1 MNNYARV
8 VVESDLLQLDRE
20 FDFLVPQSLAQSV
33 QVGQRVK
40 FQLGRTKK
48 LATGFVISL
57 PAESSFATS
66 ELVEIVDVEPVVT
79 AEIFQLARQV
89 ANRQAVAL
97 GEVLQQAI
105 VEHMPRIQKPEIS
118 PTQEIDVAL
127 PELAGITSL
136 PKKATVL
143 TSARSL
149 THQGM
154 RSPDWCWLFLRAA
167 VEAIQAGK
175 SAILIVPERDQINQL
190 AALFSAM
197 GLQDFISAWLPGAKK
212 SERFANFHR
221 ALGQAQSI
229 VIGSRSAIY
238 APVKN
243 LGVIALFDD
252 GDDSLRE
259 QGSPYT
265 NAREVA
271 LMRASDEVKLLF
283 AANYRS
289 LEIQRL
295 VEIGYLKDLEIKLPP
310 ARISYSLPA
319 QRLDAASFKLMRDA
333 LEVGP
338 VLVLIP
344 RKGNSATVYCAGCDQ
359 RLVCNNCKG
368 PIWENEKGEYRC
380 RICQGIS
387 HSCAAC
393 GSSKL
398 RRGRTGSTRT
408 AAEFGKAF
416 PGITISEFTSD
427 TKPTAIKKSKHLV
440 LATPG
445 SAPRVSQGYAALLIL
460 DSDVWLS
467 MPQLRSEQT
476 AIRDWMEAIEL
487 LSDTGRAHIAGVNQD
502 LGQALSLGQHR
513 ALAANAFR
521 EVNSLSLP
529 PAARIASLEGSQD
542 TITQALELA
551 GKAGATVLRSN
562 LAENASALIRFSYSQ
577 GAEVSASLKALA
589 LKTNARL
596 VGANKRRGLKIVM
609 DDPSAL

>member
-1 MNNYARV
+1 MANYARV

-20 FDFLVPQSLAQSV
+20 FDFLVPENLADSV
-33 QVGQRVK
+33 QVGQRVR

-48 LATGFVISL
+48 LASGFVASL
-57 PAESSFATS
+57 PTESSFATS
-66 ELVEIVDVEPVVT
+66 ELVEIVDSEPVVT
-79 AEIFQLARQV
+79 QEIFRLARQV

-97 GEVLQQAI
+97 GEILQQAV
-105 VEHMPRIQKPEIS
+105 VEHMPRIPKPVYEPI
-118 PTQEIDVAL
+118 PEVLVDVPSL
-127 PELAGITSL
+127 PGITSL
-136 PKKATVL
+136 PSRSAIL

-149 THQGM
+149 THEGM
-154 RSPDWCWLFLRAA
+154 RYPDWCWLFLRAA

-175 SAILIVPERDQINQL
+175 SALLIVPERDQINQL
-190 AALFSAM
+190 AALLSSM
-197 GLQDFISAWLPGAKK
+197 GLQNLISTWLPGAKK
-212 SERFANFHR
+212 SDRFTNFHR
-221 ALGQAQSI
+221 ALIQDKSI

-238 APVKN
+238 APVRN

-265 NAREVA
+265 HAREIA
-271 LMRASDEVKLLF
+271 LMRATDDVKLLF

-295 VEIGYLKDLEIKLPP
+295 VEIGYLKDMEMKLPP
-310 ARISYSLPA
+310 ARISYSPPA
-319 QRLDAASFKLMRDA
+319 QRLDAASFKLMREA

-380 RICQGIS
+380 RVCQGIS

-393 GSSKL
+393 GSNKL

-427 TKPTAIKKSKHLV
+427 TKPTAIKKSKHLI

-445 SAPRVSQGYAALLIL
+445 SAPRVQQGYAALLIL
-460 DSDVWLS
+460 DSDVWLA

-476 AIRDWMEAIEL
+476 AVRDWMEAIEL
-487 LSDTGRAHIAGVNQD
+487 LSDTGRAHIAGVDQD

-513 ALAANAFR
+513 ALAASAFR

-529 PAARIASLEGSQD
+529 PAARIATLEGTQE
-542 TITQALELA
+542 TITQALDVA
-551 GKAGATVLRSN
+551 NKAGATVLRSN
-562 LAENASALIRFSYSQ
+562 LSDSASALIRFSYSQ

>member
-1 MNNYARV
+1 MSNYARV

-20 FDFLVPQSLAQSV
+20 FDFLVPEHLKQTV

-48 LATGFVISL
+48 LATGFIVSL
-57 PAESSFATS
+57 PTESSFATS
-66 ELVEIVDVEPVVT
+66 ELVEIVDLEPVVT
-79 AEIFQLARQV
+79 QEIFKLARQV

-97 GEVLQQAI
+97 GEILQQAV
-105 VEHMPRIQKPEIS
+105 VEHMPRIPKPIANS
-118 PTQEIDVAL
+118 VSNVTVNV
-127 PELAGITSL
+127 PELAGVSSL
-136 PKKATVL
+136 PNRSAVL

-149 THQGM
+149 THEGT
-154 RSPDWCWLFLRAA
+154 RFPDWCWLFLRTA

-175 SAILIVPERDQINQL
+175 SALLIVPERDQINQL
-190 AALFSAM
+190 ASMFSAM
-197 GLQDFISAWLPGAKK
+197 GMQELIATWLPGAKK
-212 SERFANFHR
+212 SERFSNFHL
-221 ALGQAQSI
+221 ALAQEKSI

-238 APVKN
+238 APVQN

-265 NAREVA
+265 HAREIA
-271 LMRASDEVKLLF
+271 LMRAGDDVKLLF

-310 ARISYSLPA
+310 ARISYSPPA
-319 QRLDAASFKLMRDA
+319 QRLDGASFKLMREA

-393 GSSKL
+393 GSNKL

-427 TKPTAIKKSKHLV
+427 TKPTAIKKSSHLV

-445 SAPRVSQGYAALLIL
+445 SAPRVTQGYSALLIL
-460 DSDVWLS
+460 DSDVWLA

-487 LSDTGRAHIAGVNQD
+487 LSDTGRAHIAGVDQD

-513 ALAANAFR
+513 ALATNAFR

-529 PAARIASLEGSQD
+529 PATRIASLEGTQD
-542 TITQALELA
+542 TISQALELTA
-551 GKAGATVLRSN
+551 KAGATVLRSN
-562 LAENASALIRFSYSQ
+562 LSENASALIRFSYSQ

-609 DDPSAL
+609 DDPGAL

>member
-1 MNNYARV
+1 MSNYARV

-20 FDFLVPQSLAQSV
+20 FDFLVPESLAQTV

-57 PAESSFATS
+57 PSESSFATS
-66 ELVEIVDVEPVVT
+66 ELVEIVDLVPVVT
-79 AEIFQLARQV
+79 EEIFKLARQV
-89 ANRQAVAL
+89 SNRQAVAL
-97 GEVLQQAI
+97 GEILQQAI
-105 VEHMPRIQKPEIS
+105 VEHMPRIPKPEIVS
-118 PTQEIDVAL
+118 TPEIEVAV

-136 PKKATVL
+136 PNKSAVL

-190 AALFSAM
+190 AALLSYM
-197 GLQDFISAWLPGAKK
+197 GLQDLISIWLPGAKK

-221 ALGQAQSI
+221 VLASDKSI

-265 NAREVA
+265 HAREIA

-310 ARISYSLPA
+310 ARISYSPPA

-393 GSSKL
+393 GSNKL

-416 PGITISEFTSD
+416 PGITISEFTAD

-445 SAPRVSQGYAALLIL
+445 SAPRVPQGYAALLIL
-460 DSDVWLS
+460 DSDVWLA

-487 LSDTGRAHIAGVNQD
+487 LSDTGRAHIAGVDQD

-562 LAENASALIRFSYSQ
+562 LSENASALIRFGYSQ

-596 VGANKRRGLKIVM
+596 VGTNKRRGLKIVM

>member
-1 MNNYARV
+1 MANYARV

-20 FDFLVPQSLAQSV
+20 FDFLVPKNLADSV
-33 QVGQRVK
+33 QVGQRVR

-48 LATGFVISL
+48 LASGFIASL
-57 PAESSFATS
+57 PTESSFATS
-66 ELVEIVDVEPVVT
+66 ELVEIVDPEPVVT
-79 AEIFQLARQV
+79 QEIFRLARQV

-97 GEVLQQAI
+97 GEILQQAV
-105 VEHMPRIQKPEIS
+105 VEHMPRIPKPIYDPIPEALV
-118 PTQEIDVAL
+118 DVPSL
-127 PELAGITSL
+127 PGITSL
-136 PKKATVL
+136 PSRSAVL

-149 THQGM
+149 THEGM
-154 RSPDWCWLFLRAA
+154 RYPDWCWLFLRAA
-167 VEAIQAGK
+167 VEAIEAGK
-175 SAILIVPERDQINQL
+175 SALLIVPERDQINQL
-190 AALFSAM
+190 AALLSSM
-197 GLQDFISAWLPGAKK
+197 GLENLISTWLPGEKK
-212 SERFANFHR
+212 SDRFTNFHR
-221 ALGQAQSI
+221 ALIQDKSI

-238 APVKN
+238 APVRN

-265 NAREVA
+265 HAREIA
-271 LMRASDEVKLLF
+271 LMRATDDVKLLF

-295 VEIGYLKDLEIKLPP
+295 VEIGYLKDMEIKLPP
-310 ARISYSLPA
+310 ARISYSAPA
-319 QRLDAASFKLMRDA
+319 QRLDAASFKLMREA

-359 RLVCNNCKG
+359 RLVCNNCRG
-368 PIWENEKGEYRC
+368 PIWENEIGEYRC
-380 RICQGIS
+380 RVCQGIS

-393 GSSKL
+393 GSNKL

-427 TKPTAIKKSKHLV
+427 TKPTAIKKSKHLI

-445 SAPRVSQGYAALLIL
+445 SAPRVQQGYAALLIL
-460 DSDVWLS
+460 DSDVWLA

-476 AIRDWMEAIEL
+476 AVRDWMEAIEL
-487 LSDTGRAHIAGVNQD
+487 LSDTGRAHIAGVDQD

-513 ALAANAFR
+513 PLAVSAFR

-529 PAARIASLEGSQD
+529 PAARIATLEGTQD
-542 TITQALELA
+542 TITQALDVA
-551 GKAGATVLRSN
+551 NKAGAIVLRSN
-562 LAENASALIRFSYSQ
+562 LSDSASALIRFSYSQ

>member
-1 MNNYARV
+1 MANYARV

-20 FDFLVPQSLAQSV
+20 FDFLVPENLSQSV
-33 QVGQRVK
+33 RVGQRVR

-48 LATGFVISL
+48 MASGFIASL
-57 PAESSFATS
+57 PLESSFATS
-66 ELVEIVDVEPVVT
+66 ELVEIVDLEPVVT
-79 AEIFQLARQV
+79 EEIFKLARQV

-97 GEVLQQAI
+97 GEILQHAV
-105 VEHMPRIQKPEIS
+105 VEHMPRIPKRVSEPIAEVVVELPEI
-118 PTQEIDVAL
+118 P
-127 PELAGITSL
+127 GITSIS
-136 PKKATVL
+136 KRSTVL

-149 THQGM
+149 THEGL
-154 RSPDWCWLFLRAA
+154 RYPDWCWLFLRSAT
-167 VEAIQAGK
+167 EAIQSGK
-175 SAILIVPERDQINQL
+175 SAILIVPERDQISQL
-190 AALFSAM
+190 AALFGSM
-197 GLQDFISAWLPGAKK
+197 GWKELISTWLPGAKK
-212 SERFANFHR
+212 SDRFTNFHR
-221 ALGQAQSI
+221 ALLQERSI

-238 APVKN
+238 APVRD
-243 LGVIALFDD
+243 LGLIALFDD

-265 NAREVA
+265 HAREIA
-271 LMRASDEVKLLF
+271 LMRATDDVKLLF

-295 VEIGYLKDLEIKLPP
+295 VEIGYLKDLDIKLPP

-333 LEVGP
+333 LEIGP

-368 PIWENEKGEYRC
+368 PVWENEKGEYRC
-380 RICQGIS
+380 RVCQGIS

-393 GSSKL
+393 GSNKL

-445 SAPRVSQGYAALLIL
+445 SAPRVQQGYAALLIL
-460 DSDVWLS
+460 DSDVWLA

-487 LSDTGRAHIAGVNQD
+487 LSDTGRVHIAGVDQD

-513 ALAANAFR
+513 ALATNAFR

-529 PAARIASLEGSQD
+529 PAARIATLEGTQD
-542 TITQALELA
+542 TISQALELA
-551 GKAGATVLRSN
+551 TKAGATVLRSN
-562 LAENASALIRFSYSQ
+562 LSESASALIRFSYSQ

-609 DDPSAL
+609 DDPGAL

>member
-1 MNNYARV
+1 MSNYARV

-20 FDFLVPQSLAQSV
+20 FDFLVPKPLAQVV

-57 PAESSFATS
+57 PSESSFATS
-66 ELVEIVDVEPVVT
+66 ELVEIVDLEPVVT
-79 AEIFQLARQV
+79 EEIFKLARQV

-97 GEVLQQAI
+97 GEILQQAI
-105 VEHMPRIQKPEIS
+105 VEHMPRIPKPEIVS
-118 PTQEIDVAL
+118 TPEIEVAV
-127 PELAGITSL
+127 PELAGITTL
-136 PKKATVL
+136 PNKAAVL

-154 RSPDWCWLFLRAA
+154 RSPDWCWLFLRAS

-197 GLQDFISAWLPGAKK
+197 GLQDFISTWLPGAKK

-221 ALGQAQSI
+221 ALGQAQTI

-238 APVKN
+238 APVRN
-243 LGVIALFDD
+243 LGMIALFDD

-265 NAREVA
+265 HAREIA
-271 LMRASDEVKLLF
+271 LMRASEEVKLLF

-310 ARISYSLPA
+310 ARISYSPPA

-393 GSSKL
+393 GSNKL

-445 SAPRVSQGYAALLIL
+445 SAPRVPQGYAALLIL
-460 DSDVWLS
+460 DSDVWLA

-487 LSDTGRAHIAGVNQD
+487 LSDTGRAHIAGVDQD

-529 PAARIASLEGSQD
+529 PAARIASLEGSQE
-542 TITQALELA
+542 TITQALELV
-551 GKAGATVLRSN
+551 GKAGATALRSN
-562 LAENASALIRFSYSQ
+562 LSENASALIRFGYSQ

-596 VGANKRRGLKIVM
+596 VGTNKRRGLKIVM

>member
-1 MNNYARV
+1 MANYARV

-20 FDFLVPQSLAQSV
+20 FDFLVPKNLADTV
-33 QVGQRVK
+33 QIGQRVR

-48 LATGFVISL
+48 LASGFIASL
-57 PAESSFATS
+57 PTESSFATS
-66 ELVEIVDVEPVVT
+66 ELVEIVDSEPVVT
-79 AEIFQLARQV
+79 QEIFRLSRQV

-97 GEVLQQAI
+97 GEILQQAV
-105 VEHMPRIQKPEIS
+105 VEHMPRIPKPLYE
-118 PTQEIDVAL
+118 PTPETLVDV
-127 PELAGITSL
+127 PSL
-136 PKKATVL
+136 PGIPSLPSRSAIL

-149 THQGM
+149 THEGM
-154 RSPDWCWLFLRAA
+154 RYPDWCWLFLRAA

-175 SAILIVPERDQINQL
+175 SALLIVPERDQINQL
-190 AALFSAM
+190 AALFSSM
-197 GLQDFISAWLPGAKK
+197 GMQNLISTWLPGEKK
-212 SERFANFHR
+212 SDRFTNFHR
-221 ALGQAQSI
+221 ALIQDKSI

-238 APVKN
+238 APVRN

-265 NAREVA
+265 HAREIA
-271 LMRASDEVKLLF
+271 LMRATDDVKLLF

-295 VEIGYLKDLEIKLPP
+295 VEIGYLKDMEMKLPP
-310 ARISYSLPA
+310 ARISYSPPA
-319 QRLDAASFKLMRDA
+319 QRLDAASFKLMREA

-359 RLVCNNCKG
+359 RLACNNCKG

-380 RICQGIS
+380 RVCQGIS
-387 HSCAAC
+387 HSCATC
-393 GSSKL
+393 GSNKL

-416 PGITISEFTSD
+416 PGIPISEFTSD
-427 TKPTAIKKSKHLV
+427 TKPTAIKKSKHLI

-445 SAPRVSQGYAALLIL
+445 SAPRVQQGYAALLIL
-460 DSDVWLS
+460 DSDVWLA

-476 AIRDWMEAIEL
+476 AVRDWMEAIEL
-487 LSDTGRAHIAGVNQD
+487 LSDTGRAHIAGVDQD

-513 ALAANAFR
+513 ALAASAFR

-529 PAARIASLEGSQD
+529 PAARIATLEGTQD
-542 TITQALELA
+542 TITQALDVA
-551 GKAGATVLRSN
+551 HKAGATVLRSN
-562 LAENASALIRFSYSQ
+562 LSDSASALIRFSYSQ
-577 GAEVSASLKALA
+577 GAEVSASVKALA

>member
-1 MNNYARV
+1 MANYARV

-20 FDFLVPQSLAQSV
+20 FDFLVPENLSRSV
-33 QVGQRVK
+33 RVGQRVR

-48 LATGFVISL
+48 LASGFIASL
-57 PAESSFATS
+57 PLESTFATS
-66 ELVEIVDVEPVVT
+66 ELVEIVDLEPVVT
-79 AEIFQLARQV
+79 EEIFKLARQV
-89 ANRQAVAL
+89 ANRQAVAV
-97 GEVLQQAI
+97 GEILQQAV
-105 VEHMPRIQKPEIS
+105 VEHMPRIPKPVSEPSAEVVVELPEI
-118 PTQEIDVAL
+118 P
-127 PELAGITSL
+127 GITSL
-136 PKKATVL
+136 PKRSAVL

-149 THQGM
+149 THAGA
-154 RSPDWCWLFLRAA
+154 RYPDWCWLFLRAV
-167 VEAIQAGK
+167 VEAIESDK
-175 SAILIVPERDQINQL
+175 SAILIVPERDQISQL
-190 AALFSAM
+190 ASLFSSM
-197 GLQDFISAWLPGAKK
+197 GLKDLISTWLPGAKK
-212 SERFANFHR
+212 SDRFTNFHR
-221 ALGQAQSI
+221 TLIQERSI

-238 APVKN
+238 APVRN

-265 NAREVA
+265 HAREIA
-271 LMRASDEVKLLF
+271 LMRATDDVKLLF

-295 VEIGYLKDLEIKLPP
+295 VEIGYLRDLDIKLPP
-310 ARISYSLPA
+310 ARISYSPPA

-333 LEVGP
+333 LEIGP

-380 RICQGIS
+380 RVCQGIS

-393 GSSKL
+393 GSNKL

-445 SAPRVSQGYAALLIL
+445 SAPRVQQGYAALLIL
-460 DSDVWLS
+460 DSDVWLA

-476 AIRDWMEAIEL
+476 AVRDWMEAIEL
-487 LSDTGRAHIAGVNQD
+487 LSDNGRAHIAGVDQD

-513 ALAANAFR
+513 ALATNAFR

-529 PAARIASLEGSQD
+529 PAARIATLEGTQD
-542 TITQALELA
+542 TISQALELA
-551 GKAGATVLRSN
+551 TKAGATVLRSN
-562 LAENASALIRFSYSQ
+562 LSESASALIRFSYSQ

-609 DDPSAL
+609 DDPGAL

>member
-1 MNNYARV
+1 MANYARV

-20 FDFLVPQSLAQSV
+20 FDFLVPKNLADTV
-33 QVGQRVK
+33 QVGQRVR

-48 LATGFVISL
+48 LASGFIASL
-57 PAESSFATS
+57 PTESSFATS
-66 ELVEIVDVEPVVT
+66 ELVEIVDSEPGVT
-79 AEIFQLARQV
+79 QEIFRLARQV

-97 GEVLQQAI
+97 GEILQQAV
-105 VEHMPRIQKPEIS
+105 VEHMPRIPKPVYEPI
-118 PTQEIDVAL
+118 PETLVDVPSL
-127 PELAGITSL
+127 PGITSL
-136 PKKATVL
+136 PSRSAIL

-149 THQGM
+149 THEGM
-154 RSPDWCWLFLRAA
+154 RYPDWCWLFLRAA

-175 SAILIVPERDQINQL
+175 SALLIVPERDQINQL
-190 AALFSAM
+190 AALFSRTGM
-197 GLQDFISAWLPGAKK
+197 QKLISTWLPGAKK
-212 SERFANFHR
+212 SERFTNFHR
-221 ALGQAQSI
+221 ALIQEKSI

-238 APVKN
+238 APVRN

-265 NAREVA
+265 HAREIA
-271 LMRASDEVKLLF
+271 LMRATDDVKLLF

-295 VEIGYLKDLEIKLPP
+295 VEIGYLKDMEMKLPP
-310 ARISYSLPA
+310 ARISYSPPA
-319 QRLDAASFKLMRDA
+319 QRLDAASFKLMREA

-380 RICQGIS
+380 RVCQGIS

-393 GSSKL
+393 GSNKL

-427 TKPTAIKKSKHLV
+427 TKPTAIKKSKHLI

-445 SAPRVSQGYAALLIL
+445 SAPRVQLGYAALLIL
-460 DSDVWLS
+460 DSDVWLA

-476 AIRDWMEAIEL
+476 AVRDWMEAIEL
-487 LSDTGRAHIAGVNQD
+487 LSDTGRAHIAGVDQD

-513 ALAANAFR
+513 ALAASAFR

-529 PAARIASLEGSQD
+529 PAARIATLEGTQE
-542 TITQALELA
+542 TITQALDVA
-551 GKAGATVLRSN
+551 NKAGATVLRSN
-562 LAENASALIRFSYSQ
+562 LSDSASALIRFSYSQ

>member
-1 MNNYARV
+1 MANYARV

-20 FDFLVPQSLAQSV
+20 FDFLVPKNLADTV
-33 QVGQRVK
+33 QVGQRVR

-48 LATGFVISL
+48 LASGFIASL
-57 PAESSFATS
+57 PTESSFATS
-66 ELVEIVDVEPVVT
+66 ELVEIVDSEPVVT
-79 AEIFQLARQV
+79 QEIFRLARQV

-97 GEVLQQAI
+97 GEILQQSV
-105 VEHMPRIQKPEIS
+105 VEHMPRIPKPVYE
-118 PTQEIDVAL
+118 PVQVAVVEVPNL
-127 PELAGITSL
+127 PGITSM
-136 PKKATVL
+136 PSRSAVL

-149 THQGM
+149 THEDM
-154 RSPDWCWLFLRAA
+154 RYPDWCWLFLRAA
-167 VEAIQAGK
+167 VEAIEAGK
-175 SAILIVPERDQINQL
+175 SALLIVPERDQINQL
-190 AALFSAM
+190 AALLSSM
-197 GLQDFISAWLPGAKK
+197 GLQNLISTWLPGEKK
-212 SERFANFHR
+212 SDRFTNFHR
-221 ALGQAQSI
+221 ALIQDKSI

-238 APVKN
+238 APVRN

-265 NAREVA
+265 HAREIA
-271 LMRASDEVKLLF
+271 LMRATDDVKLLF

-295 VEIGYLKDLEIKLPP
+295 VEIGYLKDMEMKLPP
-310 ARISYSLPA
+310 ARISYSPPA
-319 QRLDAASFKLMRDA
+319 QRLDAASFKLMREA

-344 RKGNSATVYCAGCDQ
+344 RKGNSATVYCAGCAQ

-380 RICQGIS
+380 RVCQGIS

-393 GSSKL
+393 GSNKL

-427 TKPTAIKKSKHLV
+427 TKPTAIKKAKHLI

-445 SAPRVSQGYAALLIL
+445 SAPRVQQGYAALLIL
-460 DSDVWLS
+460 DSDVWLA

-476 AIRDWMEAIEL
+476 AVRDWMEAIEL
-487 LSDTGRAHIAGVNQD
+487 LSDTGRAHIAGVDQD

-513 ALAANAFR
+513 ALAASAFR

-529 PAARIASLEGSQD
+529 PAARIATLEGTQD
-542 TITQALELA
+542 TITQALDVA
-551 GKAGATVLRSN
+551 NRAGATVLRSN
-562 LAENASALIRFSYSQ
+562 LSDSASALIRFSYSQ
-577 GAEVSASLKALA
+577 GAGVSASLKALA

>member
-1 MNNYARV
+1 MANYARV

-20 FDFLVPQSLAQSV
+20 FDFLVPKDLADTV
-33 QVGQRVK
+33 QVGQRVR

-48 LATGFVISL
+48 LASGFIASL
-57 PAESSFATS
+57 PTESSFATS
-66 ELVEIVDVEPVVT
+66 ELVEIVDSEPVVT
-79 AEIFQLARQV
+79 QEIFRLARQV
-89 ANRQAVAL
+89 ANRQSVAL
-97 GEVLQQAI
+97 GEILQQAV
-105 VEHMPRIQKPEIS
+105 VEHMPRIPKPVYEPI
-118 PTQEIDVAL
+118 PEVLVDVPSL
-127 PELAGITSL
+127 PGITSL
-136 PKKATVL
+136 PSRSAIL

-149 THQGM
+149 THEGM
-154 RSPDWCWLFLRAA
+154 RYPDWCWLFLRAA

-175 SAILIVPERDQINQL
+175 SALLIAPEWDQINQL
-190 AALFSAM
+190 AALFSSM
-197 GLQDFISAWLPGAKK
+197 GMQNLISTWLPGAKK
-212 SERFANFHR
+212 SERFTNFHR
-221 ALGQAQSI
+221 ALIQEKSI

-238 APVKN
+238 APTRN

-265 NAREVA
+265 HAREIA
-271 LMRASDEVKLLF
+271 LMRATDDVKLLF

-295 VEIGYLKDLEIKLPP
+295 VEIGYLKDMEMKLPP
-310 ARISYSLPA
+310 ARISYSPPA
-319 QRLDAASFKLMRDA
+319 QRLDAASFKLMREA
-333 LEVGP
+333 LEIGP

-380 RICQGIS
+380 RVCQGIS

-393 GSSKL
+393 GSNKL

-427 TKPTAIKKSKHLV
+427 TKPTAIKKYKHLI

-445 SAPRVSQGYAALLIL
+445 SAPRVQQGYAALLIL
-460 DSDVWLS
+460 DSDVWLA

-476 AIRDWMEAIEL
+476 AVRDWMEAIEL
-487 LSDTGRAHIAGVNQD
+487 LSDTGRAHIAGVDQD

-513 ALAANAFR
+513 ALAASAFR

-529 PAARIASLEGSQD
+529 PAARIATLEGTQD
-542 TITQALELA
+542 TITQALDVA
-551 GKAGATVLRSN
+551 NRAGATVLRSN
-562 LAENASALIRFSYSQ
+562 LSDSASALIRFSYSQ

>member
-1 MNNYARV
+1 MSNYARV

-20 FDFLVPQSLAQSV
+20 FDFLVPESFSQTIQI
-33 QVGQRVK
+33 GQRVK

-57 PAESSFATS
+57 PTESSFATS
-66 ELVEIVDVEPVVT
+66 ELVEIVDLQPVVT
-79 AEIFQLARQV
+79 EEIFRLARLV

-97 GEVLQQAI
+97 GEILQQAV
-105 VEHMPRIQKPEIS
+105 VEHMPRIAKP
-118 PTQEIDVAL
+118 DVA
-127 PELAGITSL
+127 PSSVVRVRVPDLAGITSL
-136 PKKATVL
+136 PRRAAVL

-149 THQGM
+149 THEGL
-154 RSPDWCWLFLRAA
+154 RFPDWCWLFLKAA
-167 VEAIQAGK
+167 VEALEDGK
-175 SAILIVPERDQINQL
+175 SAILIVPERDQISQL
-190 AALFSAM
+190 ASLLSAM
-197 GLQDFISAWLPGAKK
+197 GLQDFVSTWLPGAKK
-212 SERFANFHR
+212 SDRFINFHR
-221 ALGQAQSI
+221 ALVQDKSI

-238 APVKN
+238 APVRN
-243 LGVIALFDD
+243 LGTIALFDD

-265 NAREVA
+265 HAREIA
-271 LMRASDEVKLLF
+271 LMRASDGVKLLL

-295 VEIGYLKDLEIKLPP
+295 VEIDYLKDLEIKLPP
-310 ARISYSLPA
+310 ARISYSPPA
-319 QRLDAASFKLMRDA
+319 QRLDAASFKLMREA

-368 PIWENEKGEYRC
+368 PIWENQKGEYRC

-393 GSSKL
+393 GSNKL

-416 PGITISEFTSD
+416 PGIAISEFTAD
-427 TKPTAIKKSKHLV
+427 TKPTAIKKSKHLI

-445 SAPRVSQGYAALLIL
+445 SAPRVPQGYAALLIL
-460 DSDVWLS
+460 DSDVWLA

-487 LSDTGRAHIAGVNQD
+487 LSDTGRAHIAGVDQD

-513 ALAANAFR
+513 ALAANAFK
-521 EVNSLSLP
+521 EVNALSLP
-529 PAARIASLEGSQD
+529 PASRIASLEGTQD
-542 TITQALELA
+542 TISQALELA
-551 GKAGATVLRSN
+551 TKAGATVLRSN
-562 LAENASALIRFSYSQ
+562 LSENASALIRFGYSQ

-609 DDPSAL
+609 DDPGAL

>member
-1 MNNYARV
+1 MANYARV

-20 FDFLVPQSLAQSV
+20 FDFLVPENLSRSV
-33 QVGQRVK
+33 RVGQRVR

-48 LATGFVISL
+48 LASGFIASL
-57 PAESSFATS
+57 PLESTFATS
-66 ELVEIVDVEPVVT
+66 ELVEIVDLEPVVT
-79 AEIFQLARQV
+79 EEIFKLARQV
-89 ANRQAVAL
+89 ANRQAVAV
-97 GEVLQQAI
+97 GEILQQAV
-105 VEHMPRIQKPEIS
+105 VEHMPRIPKPVSEPSAEVVVELPEI
-118 PTQEIDVAL
+118 P
-127 PELAGITSL
+127 GITSL
-136 PKKATVL
+136 PKRSAVL

-149 THQGM
+149 THAGA
-154 RSPDWCWLFLRAA
+154 RYPDWCWLFLRAV
-167 VEAIQAGK
+167 VEAIESDK
-175 SAILIVPERDQINQL
+175 SAILIVPERDQISQL
-190 AALFSAM
+190 ASLFSSM
-197 GLQDFISAWLPGAKK
+197 GLKDLISTWLPGAKK
-212 SERFANFHR
+212 SGRFTNFHR
-221 ALGQAQSI
+221 TLIQERSI

-238 APVKN
+238 APVRN

-265 NAREVA
+265 HARELA
-271 LMRASDEVKLLF
+271 LMRAADDVKLLF

-295 VEIGYLKDLEIKLPP
+295 VEIGYLRDLDIKLPP
-310 ARISYSLPA
+310 ARISYSPPA

-333 LEVGP
+333 LEIGP

-380 RICQGIS
+380 RVCQGIS

-393 GSSKL
+393 GSNKL

-427 TKPTAIKKSKHLV
+427 TKPTAVKKSKHLV

-445 SAPRVSQGYAALLIL
+445 SAPRVQQGYAALLIL
-460 DSDVWLS
+460 DSDVWLA

-476 AIRDWMEAIEL
+476 AVRDWMEAIEL
-487 LSDTGRAHIAGVNQD
+487 LSDNGRAHIAGVDQD

-513 ALAANAFR
+513 ALATNAFR

-529 PAARIASLEGSQD
+529 PAARIATLEGTQD
-542 TITQALELA
+542 TISQALELA
-551 GKAGATVLRSN
+551 TKAGATVLRSN
-562 LAENASALIRFSYSQ
+562 LSESASALIRFSYSQ

-609 DDPSAL
+609 DDPGAL

>member
-1 MNNYARV
+1 MANYARV

-20 FDFLVPQSLAQSV
+20 FDFLVPKNLANTV
-33 QVGQRVK
+33 QVGQRVR

-48 LATGFVISL
+48 LASGFIASL
-57 PAESSFATS
+57 PTESAFATS
-66 ELVEIVDVEPVVT
+66 ELVEIVDSEPVVT
-79 AEIFQLARQV
+79 QEISRLARQV

-97 GEVLQQAI
+97 GEILQQAV
-105 VEHMPRIQKPEIS
+105 VEHMPRIPKPVYEPI
-118 PTQEIDVAL
+118 PEVLVDVPSL
-127 PELAGITSL
+127 PGITSL
-136 PKKATVL
+136 PSRSAIL

-149 THQGM
+149 THEGM
-154 RSPDWCWLFLRAA
+154 RYPDWCWLFLRAA

-175 SAILIVPERDQINQL
+175 SALLIVPERDQINQL
-190 AALFSAM
+190 AALFSSM
-197 GLQDFISAWLPGAKK
+197 GMQNLISTWLPGAKK
-212 SERFANFHR
+212 SERFTNFHR
-221 ALGQAQSI
+221 ALIQDKSI

-238 APVKN
+238 APVRN
-243 LGVIALFDD
+243 LGVIAFFDD

-265 NAREVA
+265 HAREIA
-271 LMRASDEVKLLF
+271 LMRASDDVKLLF

-295 VEIGYLKDLEIKLPP
+295 VEIGYLKDMEMKLPP
-310 ARISYSLPA
+310 ARISYSPPA
-319 QRLDAASFKLMRDA
+319 QRLDAASFKLMREA

-359 RLVCNNCKG
+359 RLACNNCKG

-380 RICQGIS
+380 RVCQGIS

-393 GSSKL
+393 GSNKL

-427 TKPTAIKKSKHLV
+427 TKPTAIKKSKHLI

-445 SAPRVSQGYAALLIL
+445 SAPRVQLGYAALLIL
-460 DSDVWLS
+460 DSDVWLA

-476 AIRDWMEAIEL
+476 AVRDWMEAIEL
-487 LSDTGRAHIAGVNQD
+487 LSDTGRAHIAGVDQD

-513 ALAANAFR
+513 ALAASAFR

-529 PAARIASLEGSQD
+529 PAARIATLEGTQD
-542 TITQALELA
+542 TITQALDVA
-551 GKAGATVLRSN
+551 NRAGATVLRSN
-562 LAENASALIRFSYSQ
+562 LSDSASALIRFSYSQ

>member
-1 MNNYARV
+1 MANYARV

-20 FDFLVPQSLAQSV
+20 FDFLVPKNLADTV
-33 QVGQRVK
+33 QIGQRVR

-48 LATGFVISL
+48 LASGFVASL
-57 PAESSFATS
+57 PTESSFATS
-66 ELVEIVDVEPVVT
+66 ELVEIVDSEPVVT
-79 AEIFQLARQV
+79 QEIFRLARQV

-97 GEVLQQAI
+97 GEILQQAV
-105 VEHMPRIQKPEIS
+105 VEHMPRIPKPVYEPI
-118 PTQEIDVAL
+118 PEVLVDVPSL
-127 PELAGITSL
+127 PGITSL
-136 PKKATVL
+136 PSRSAIL

-149 THQGM
+149 THEGM
-154 RSPDWCWLFLRAA
+154 RYPDWCWLFLRAA

-175 SAILIVPERDQINQL
+175 SALLIVPERDQINQL
-190 AALFSAM
+190 AALFSSM
-197 GLQDFISAWLPGAKK
+197 GMQNLISTWLPGAKK
-212 SERFANFHR
+212 SERFTNFHR
-221 ALGQAQSI
+221 ALIQDKSI

-238 APVKN
+238 APVRN

-265 NAREVA
+265 HAREIA
-271 LMRASDEVKLLF
+271 LMRATDDVKLLF

-295 VEIGYLKDLEIKLPP
+295 VEIGYLKDMEMKLPP
-310 ARISYSLPA
+310 ARISYSPPA
-319 QRLDAASFKLMRDA
+319 QRLDAASFKLMREA

-380 RICQGIS
+380 RVCQGIS

-393 GSSKL
+393 GSNKL

-427 TKPTAIKKSKHLV
+427 TKPTAIKKSKHLI

-445 SAPRVSQGYAALLIL
+445 SAPRVQQGYAALLIL
-460 DSDVWLS
+460 DSDVWLA

-476 AIRDWMEAIEL
+476 AVRDWMEAIEL
-487 LSDTGRAHIAGVNQD
+487 LSDTGRAHIAGVDQD

-513 ALAANAFR
+513 ALAASAFR

-529 PAARIASLEGSQD
+529 PAARIATLEGTQE
-542 TITQALELA
+542 TITQALDVA
-551 GKAGATVLRSN
+551 NKAGATVLRSN
-562 LAENASALIRFSYSQ
+562 LSDSASALIRFSYSQ

>member
-1 MNNYARV
+1 MANYARV

-20 FDFLVPQSLAQSV
+20 FDFLVPENLSQSV
-33 QVGQRVK
+33 RVGQRVR

-48 LATGFVISL
+48 LASGFIASL
-57 PAESSFATS
+57 PLESTFATS
-66 ELVEIVDVEPVVT
+66 ELVEIVDLEPVVT
-79 AEIFQLARQV
+79 EEIFKLARQV
-89 ANRQAVAL
+89 ANRQAVAV
-97 GEVLQQAI
+97 GEILQQAV
-105 VEHMPRIQKPEIS
+105 VEHMPRIPKPVSEPIAEVVDELPEI
-118 PTQEIDVAL
+118 P
-127 PELAGITSL
+127 GITSL
-136 PKKATVL
+136 PKRSAVL
-143 TSARSL
+143 TSARSI
-149 THQGM
+149 THAGA
-154 RSPDWCWLFLRAA
+154 RYPDWCWLFLRAV
-167 VEAIQAGK
+167 VEAIESGK
-175 SAILIVPERDQINQL
+175 SAILIVPERDQISQL
-190 AALFSAM
+190 AALFISM
-197 GLQDFISAWLPGAKK
+197 GLKDLISTWLPGAKK
-212 SERFANFHR
+212 SDRFTNFHR
-221 ALGQAQSI
+221 ALIQERSI
-229 VIGSRSAIY
+229 VIGSRSAVY
-238 APVKN
+238 APVRN
-243 LGVIALFDD
+243 LGLIALFDD

-265 NAREVA
+265 HARELA
-271 LMRASDEVKLLF
+271 LMRATDDVKLLF

-295 VEIGYLKDLEIKLPP
+295 VEIGYLKDLDIKLPP
-310 ARISYSLPA
+310 ARISYSPPA

-380 RICQGIS
+380 RVCQGIS

-393 GSSKL
+393 GSNKL

-445 SAPRVSQGYAALLIL
+445 SAPRVQQGYAALLIL
-460 DSDVWLS
+460 DSDVWLA

-487 LSDTGRAHIAGVNQD
+487 LSDTGRAHIAGVDQD

-513 ALAANAFR
+513 ALASNAFR

-529 PAARIASLEGSQD
+529 PAARIATLEGTQD
-542 TITQALELA
+542 TISQALELA
-551 GKAGATVLRSN
+551 TKAGATVLRSN
-562 LAENASALIRFSYSQ
+562 LSESASALIRFSYSQ
-577 GAEVSASLKALA
+577 GAEVSANLKALA

-609 DDPSAL
+609 DDPGAL

>member
-1 MNNYARV
+1 MANYARV

-20 FDFLVPQSLAQSV
+20 FDFLVPEDLADTV
-33 QVGQRVK
+33 QVGQRVR

-48 LATGFVISL
+48 LASGFIASL
-57 PAESSFATS
+57 PTESSFATS
-66 ELVEIVDVEPVVT
+66 ELVEIVDSEPVVT
-79 AEIFQLARQV
+79 KEIFRLARQV

-97 GEVLQQAI
+97 GEILQQAV
-105 VEHMPRIQKPEIS
+105 VEHMPRIPKSVCE
-118 PTQEIDVAL
+118 PTLETLVDVPSL
-127 PELAGITSL
+127 PGITSL
-136 PKKATVL
+136 PSRSAIL

-149 THQGM
+149 THEGM
-154 RSPDWCWLFLRAA
+154 RYPDWCWLFLRAA

-175 SAILIVPERDQINQL
+175 SALLIVPERDQINQL
-190 AALFSAM
+190 AALFSSM
-197 GLQDFISAWLPGAKK
+197 GMQNLISTWLPGAKK
-212 SERFANFHR
+212 SERFTNFHR
-221 ALGQAQSI
+221 ALIQDKSI

-265 NAREVA
+265 HAREIA
-271 LMRASDEVKLLF
+271 LMRASDDVKLLF

-295 VEIGYLKDLEIKLPP
+295 VEIGYLKDMEMKLPP
-310 ARISYSLPA
+310 ARISYSPPA
-319 QRLDAASFKLMRDA
+319 QRLDAASFKLMREA

-359 RLVCNNCKG
+359 RLACNNCKS

-380 RICQGIS
+380 RVCQGIS

-393 GSSKL
+393 GSNKL

-427 TKPTAIKKSKHLV
+427 TKPTAIKKSKHLI

-445 SAPRVSQGYAALLIL
+445 SAPRVQLGYAALLIL
-460 DSDVWLS
+460 DSDVWLA
-467 MPQLRSEQT
+467 MPHLRSEQT
-476 AIRDWMEAIEL
+476 AVRDWMEAIEL
-487 LSDTGRAHIAGVNQD
+487 LSDTGRAHIAGVDQD

-513 ALAANAFR
+513 ALAASAFR

-529 PAARIASLEGSQD
+529 PAARIATLEGTQD
-542 TITQALELA
+542 TITQALDVA
-551 GKAGATVLRSN
+551 NRAGATVLRSN
-562 LAENASALIRFSYSQ
+562 LSDSASALIRFSYSQ

>member
-1 MNNYARV
+1 MANYARV

-20 FDFLVPQSLAQSV
+20 FDFLVPKNLADTV
-33 QVGQRVK
+33 QVGQRVR

-48 LATGFVISL
+48 LASGFISSL
-57 PAESSFATS
+57 PTESSFATS
-66 ELVEIVDVEPVVT
+66 ELVEIVDSEPVVT
-79 AEIFQLARQV
+79 QEIFRLSRQV

-97 GEVLQQAI
+97 GEILQQAV
-105 VEHMPRIQKPEIS
+105 VEHMPRIPMPVYEPIPEVLV
-118 PTQEIDVAL
+118 DVPSL
-127 PELAGITSL
+127 PGITSL
-136 PKKATVL
+136 PSRSAIL

-149 THQGM
+149 THEGM
-154 RSPDWCWLFLRAA
+154 RYPDWCWLFLRAA
-167 VEAIQAGK
+167 VQAIQAGK
-175 SAILIVPERDQINQL
+175 SALLIVPERDQINQL
-190 AALFSAM
+190 AALFSSM
-197 GLQDFISAWLPGAKK
+197 GMQNLISTWLPGAKK
-212 SERFANFHR
+212 SERFTNFHR
-221 ALGQAQSI
+221 ALIQDKSI

-238 APVKN
+238 APVRN

-265 NAREVA
+265 HAREIA
-271 LMRASDEVKLLF
+271 LMRATDDVKLLF

-295 VEIGYLKDLEIKLPP
+295 VEIGYLKDMEMKLPP
-310 ARISYSLPA
+310 ARISYSPPA
-319 QRLDAASFKLMRDA
+319 QRLDAASFKLMREA

-359 RLVCNNCKG
+359 RLACNNCKG

-380 RICQGIS
+380 RVCQGIS

-393 GSSKL
+393 GSNKL

-427 TKPTAIKKSKHLV
+427 TKPTAIKKSKHLI

-445 SAPRVSQGYAALLIL
+445 SAPRVQLGYAALLIL
-460 DSDVWLS
+460 DSDVWLA

-476 AIRDWMEAIEL
+476 AVRDWMEAIEL
-487 LSDTGRAHIAGVNQD
+487 LSDTGRAHIAGVDQD

-513 ALAANAFR
+513 ALAASAFR

-529 PAARIASLEGSQD
+529 PAARIATLEGTQD
-542 TITQALELA
+542 TITQALDVA
-551 GKAGATVLRSN
+551 NRAGATVLRSN
-562 LAENASALIRFSYSQ
+562 LSDSASALIRFSYSQ

>member
-1 MNNYARV
+1 MANYARV

-20 FDFLVPQSLAQSV
+20 FDFLVPKNLADTV
-33 QVGQRVK
+33 QIGQRVR

-48 LATGFVISL
+48 LASGFVASL
-57 PAESSFATS
+57 PTESSFATS
-66 ELVEIVDVEPVVT
+66 ELVEIVDSEPVVT
-79 AEIFQLARQV
+79 QEIFRLARQV

-97 GEVLQQAI
+97 GEILQQAV
-105 VEHMPRIQKPEIS
+105 VEHMPRIPKPVYEPI
-118 PTQEIDVAL
+118 PEVLVDVPSL
-127 PELAGITSL
+127 PGITSL
-136 PKKATVL
+136 PSRSAIL

-149 THQGM
+149 THEGM
-154 RSPDWCWLFLRAA
+154 RYPDWCWLFLRAA
-167 VEAIQAGK
+167 VEVIQAGK
-175 SAILIVPERDQINQL
+175 SALLIVPERDQINQL
-190 AALFSAM
+190 AALFSSM
-197 GLQDFISAWLPGAKK
+197 GMQNLISTWLPGAKK
-212 SERFANFHR
+212 SERFTNFHR
-221 ALGQAQSI
+221 ALIQDKSI

-238 APVKN
+238 APVRN

-265 NAREVA
+265 HAREIA
-271 LMRASDEVKLLF
+271 LMRATDDVKLLF

-295 VEIGYLKDLEIKLPP
+295 GEIGYLKDMEMKLPP
-310 ARISYSLPA
+310 ARSSYSPPA
-319 QRLDAASFKLMRDA
+319 QRLDAASFKLMREA

-359 RLVCNNCKG
+359 RLACNNCKG

-380 RICQGIS
+380 RVCQGIS

-393 GSSKL
+393 GSNKL

-427 TKPTAIKKSKHLV
+427 TKPTAIKKSKHLI

-445 SAPRVSQGYAALLIL
+445 SAPRVQLGYAALLIL
-460 DSDVWLS
+460 DSDVWLA

-476 AIRDWMEAIEL
+476 AVRDWMEAIEL
-487 LSDTGRAHIAGVNQD
+487 LSDTGRAHIAGVDQD

-513 ALAANAFR
+513 ALAASAFR

-529 PAARIASLEGSQD
+529 PAARLATLEGTQD
-542 TITQALELA
+542 TITQALDVA
-551 GKAGATVLRSN
+551 NRAGATVLRSN
-562 LAENASALIRFSYSQ
+562 LSDSASALIRFSYSQ

-609 DDPSAL
+609 DDPGAL

>member
-1 MNNYARV
+1 MANYARV

-20 FDFLVPQSLAQSV
+20 FDFLVPKNLANTV
-33 QVGQRVK
+33 QVGQRVR

-48 LATGFVISL
+48 LASGFIASL
-57 PAESSFATS
+57 PTESSFATS
-66 ELVEIVDVEPVVT
+66 ELVEIVDSEPVVT
-79 AEIFQLARQV
+79 QEIFRLARQV

-97 GEVLQQAI
+97 GEILQQAV
-105 VEHMPRIQKPEIS
+105 VEHMPRIPKPVYEPI
-118 PTQEIDVAL
+118 PEVLVDVPSL
-127 PELAGITSL
+127 PGITSL
-136 PKKATVL
+136 PSRSAIL

-149 THQGM
+149 THEGM
-154 RSPDWCWLFLRAA
+154 RYPDWCWLFLRAA

-175 SAILIVPERDQINQL
+175 SALLIVPERDQINQL
-190 AALFSAM
+190 AALFSSM
-197 GLQDFISAWLPGAKK
+197 GMQNLISTWLPGAKK
-212 SERFANFHR
+212 SERFTNFHR
-221 ALGQAQSI
+221 ALIQDKSI

-238 APVKN
+238 APVRN
-243 LGVIALFDD
+243 LGVIAFFDD

-265 NAREVA
+265 HAREIA
-271 LMRASDEVKLLF
+271 LMRASDDVKLLF

-295 VEIGYLKDLEIKLPP
+295 VEIGYLKDMEMKLPP
-310 ARISYSLPA
+310 ARISYSPPA
-319 QRLDAASFKLMRDA
+319 QRLDAASFKLMREA

-359 RLVCNNCKG
+359 RLACNNCKG

-380 RICQGIS
+380 RVCQGIS

-393 GSSKL
+393 GSNKL

-427 TKPTAIKKSKHLV
+427 TKPTAIKKSKHLI

-445 SAPRVSQGYAALLIL
+445 SAPRVQLGYAALLIL
-460 DSDVWLS
+460 DSDVWLA

-476 AIRDWMEAIEL
+476 AVRDWMEAIEL
-487 LSDTGRAHIAGVNQD
+487 LSDTGRAHIAGVDQD

-513 ALAANAFR
+513 ALAASAFR

-529 PAARIASLEGSQD
+529 PAARIATLEGTQD
-542 TITQALELA
+542 TITQALDVA
-551 GKAGATVLRSN
+551 NKAGATVLRSN
-562 LAENASALIRFSYSQ
+562 LSDSASALIRFSYSQ

>member
-1 MNNYARV
+1 MVNYARV

-20 FDFLVPQSLAQSV
+20 FDFLVPENLAESV
-33 QVGQRVK
+33 RIGQRVR

-48 LATGFVISL
+48 LASGFISSL
-57 PAESSFATS
+57 PLESSFATS
-66 ELVEIVDVEPVVT
+66 ELVEIVELEPVVT
-79 AEIFQLARQV
+79 DEIFKLSRQV

-97 GEVLQQAI
+97 GEILQHAV
-105 VEHMPRIQKPEIS
+105 VEHMPRIPKPVYEPIS
-118 PTQEIDVAL
+118 DAVVEVPDL
-127 PELAGITSL
+127 PGITSL
-136 PKKATVL
+136 PARSAVL

-149 THQGM
+149 THEEM
-154 RSPDWCWLFLRAA
+154 RYPDWCWLFLRSA
-167 VEAIQAGK
+167 VEAIQSGK
-175 SAILIVPERDQINQL
+175 SAILIVPERDQISQL
-190 AALFSAM
+190 AALFSGM
-197 GLQDFISAWLPGAKK
+197 GLKGLISTWLPGAKK
-212 SERFANFHR
+212 SDRFTNFHR
-221 ALGQAQSI
+221 ALNQDRSI

-238 APVKN
+238 APVRN

-265 NAREVA
+265 HAREVA
-271 LMRASDEVKLLF
+271 LMRATDDVKLLF

-295 VEIGYLKDLEIKLPP
+295 VEIGYLKDLDIKLPP
-310 ARISYSLPA
+310 ARISYSPPA

-380 RICQGIS
+380 RVCQGIS

-393 GSSKL
+393 GSNKL

-427 TKPTAIKKSKHLV
+427 TKPTAIKKSKHLI

-445 SAPRVSQGYAALLIL
+445 SAPRVQQGYAALLIL
-460 DSDVWLS
+460 DSDVWLA

-476 AIRDWMEAIEL
+476 AVRDWMEAIEL
-487 LSDTGRAHIAGVNQD
+487 LSDTGRAHIAGVDQD

-513 ALAANAFR
+513 ALATSAFR

-529 PAARIASLEGSQD
+529 PAARIATLEGTQD
-542 TITQALELA
+542 TISQALDLA
-551 GKAGATVLRSN
+551 TKAGATVLRSN
-562 LAENASALIRFSYSQ
+562 LSDSASALIRFSYSQ

>member
-1 MNNYARV
+1 MANYARV

-20 FDFLVPQSLAQSV
+20 FDFLVPENLAESV
-33 QVGQRVK
+33 RIGQRVR

-48 LATGFVISL
+48 LTSGFIASL
-57 PAESSFATS
+57 PLESSFATS
-66 ELVEIVDVEPVVT
+66 ELVEIVDLEPVVT
-79 AEIFQLARQV
+79 EEIFKLARQV

-97 GEVLQQAI
+97 GEILQHAV
-105 VEHMPRIQKPEIS
+105 VEHMPRIPKPIYESIAEVVVEV
-118 PTQEIDVAL
+118 PDL
-127 PELAGITSL
+127 PGITSL
-136 PKKATVL
+136 PNRSAVL

-149 THQGM
+149 TQEGM
-154 RSPDWCWLFLRAA
+154 RFPDWCWLLLRSA
-167 VEAIQAGK
+167 VEAIQSGK
-175 SAILIVPERDQINQL
+175 SAILIVPERDQISQL
-190 AALFSAM
+190 ATLFSSM
-197 GLQDFISAWLPGAKK
+197 GLKDLISTWLPGAKK
-212 SERFANFHR
+212 SDRFTNFHR
-221 ALGQAQSI
+221 ALIQERAI

-238 APVKN
+238 APVRN

-265 NAREVA
+265 HAREIA
-271 LMRASDEVKLLF
+271 LMRATDDVKLLF

-295 VEIGYLKDLEIKLPP
+295 VEIGYLKDLDIKLPP
-310 ARISYSLPA
+310 ARISYSPPA
-319 QRLDAASFKLMRDA
+319 QRLDAASFKLMREA

-380 RICQGIS
+380 RVCQGIS

-393 GSSKL
+393 GSNKL

-445 SAPRVSQGYAALLIL
+445 SAPRVQQGYAALLIL
-460 DSDVWLS
+460 DSDVWLA

-476 AIRDWMEAIEL
+476 AVRDWMEAIEL
-487 LSDTGRAHIAGVNQD
+487 LSDTGRAHIAGIDQD

-513 ALAANAFR
+513 ALATSAFR

-529 PAARIASLEGSQD
+529 PAARIATLEGTQD
-542 TITQALELA
+542 TISQALDLA
-551 GKAGATVLRSN
+551 TKAGATVLRSN
-562 LAENASALIRFSYSQ
+562 LSESASALIRFSYSQ

-609 DDPSAL
+609 DDPGAL